1 MKPNNG
7 NCMSNAKKMI
17 VEVMFKAQYC
27 LICVYMDE
35 AIREILPKYGDFVDY
50 RRVDILKGEGKKRF
64 LDLSVSLFGEE
75 GVYKKLLIAPIP
87 SMFINGEL
95 FFDAIPPRPM
105 LEEAIEEVIAAH
117 NLRG

>member
-1 MKPNNG
+1 MTNLG
-7 NCMSNAKKMI
+7 YCMSCEKKMV

-35 AIREILPKYGDFVDY
+35 AIREILPKYEDFVEY
-50 RRVDILKGEGKKRF
+50 HRVDILKGEGKKRF
-64 LDLSVSLFGEE
+64 LDLSISLFGED
-75 GVYKKLLIAPIP
+75 GVFKQLRLAPIP

-105 LEEAIEEVIAAH
+105 LEEAIEEVIAEQ

>member
-1 MKPNNG
+1 
-7 NCMSNAKKMI
+7 MSCERKMV

-35 AIREILPKYGDFVDY
+35 AIREILPKYEDFVEY
-50 RRVDILKGEGKKRF
+50 HRVDILKGEGKKRF
-64 LDLSVSLFGEE
+64 LDLSISLFGEN
-75 GVYKKLLIAPIP
+75 GVFKQLRLAPIP

-117 NLRG
+117 NLRKCV